1 MRGARVRP
9 MEEMY
14 KDAKLGKFFNFP
26 PRKAARRARY
36 DRGEGGELAS
46 RNDPSPTDSDRNG
59 CDRRAEYNSGSNHI
73 TALN

>member
-1 MRGARVRP
+1 

-36 DRGEGGELAS
+36 DRGEGGELATILV
-46 RNDPSPTDSDRNG
+46 RQTDSDRNG

-73 TALN
+73 TVLN